1 MRGAMAALL
10 AVVWACCTLSA
21 YSVLVSETQGI
32 KIAHRHGPMHVAR
45 LATGSTTPPP
55 PSTPL
60 ITWWQDRPIVATRGH
75 LVLYDGNRTEKLP
88 RLPSQS
94 HITALYTQD
103 DTLFVGHSDGVH
115 ILPLRNRRW
124 RPSMSVKNVTAL
136 GSVPETTLIAI
147 AAQAPGVCSPICSWD
162 VHGGLLRPLGSLR
175 AGTIAALSAN
185 ATHLWAVGDLHLP
198 TGSRPVSVYTQ
209 GQWHAVPDTALPC
222 APHAVSAYGP
232 FVATA
237 CTDTRL
243 FRYDDHFVPVSIPND
258 TRITHLFVYAGESND
273 EVVLATG
280 ALPHARGTAP
290 FAQLRQGAWHELAT
304 YVGPPKA
311 RPVLGVGSVVG
322 VSLAMGLGTTFAL
335 LALSVAATLLLQAVR
350 LALPPLSRS

>member
-1 MRGAMAALL
+1 MAALL
-10 AVVWACCTLSA
+10 AVVWACCALSA
-21 YSVLVSETQGI
+21 YPALATETSGL
-32 KIAHRHGPMHVAR
+32 KIAHRHGPLHVAR
-45 LATGSTTPPP
+45 LATGAPTAPP

-60 ITWWQDRPIVATRGH
+60 ITWWQNRPIVATRGH
-75 LVLYDGNRTEKLP
+75 LVLHNGNCTEKLP
-88 RLPSQS
+88 PLPSPS

-103 DTLFVGHSDGVH
+103 DTLYVGHSDGVH
-115 ILPLRNRRW
+115 ILPLRHRHW
-124 RPSMSVKNVTAL
+124 RSSLSVKNVTAL
-136 GSVPETTLIAI
+136 GSVPETKLLAI
-147 AAQAPGVCSPICSWD
+147 AAQALGVCSPICSWD

-175 AGTIAALSAN
+175 AGSISALSAN
-185 ATHLWAVGDLHLP
+185 ASHLWAVGDLHLP
-198 TGSRPVSVYTQ
+198 TGPRHVSVYTR
-209 GQWHAVPDTALPC
+209 GQWHAVPDKALPC
-222 APHAVSAYGP
+222 APHAVAAYGP

-237 CTDTRL
+237 CSDTRL
-243 FRYDDHFVPVSIPND
+243 FRYDDHFVPVSVPND
-258 TRITHLFVYAGESND
+258 THITHLFGYAGESDD

-280 ALPHARGTAP
+280 ALPHALGTAP

-335 LALSVAATLLLQAVR
+335 LALSVAATLLLQALR